1 MPNYMIIASDVLRV
15 LSFIK
20 SWKPAEPKVVNGPY
34 FAGTLEGVKVFVSP
48 SFADGEYV
56 IGVNG
61 SDMMSSA
68 AVYAPYMPIVPTQLL
83 QYADGGTSQGWSTLY
98 DLKLLNKSLLVKGK
112 VTA

>member
-1 MPNYMIIASDVLRV
+1 MVIAPDVLRV
-15 LSFIK
+15 LPFIK
-20 SWKPAEPKVVNGPY
+20 SWKGVDPKVTNGPY

-48 SFADGEYV
+48 SFAEGEYV

-112 VTA
+112 VIA